1 MQRIQCKIT
10 KPNSSVTIN
19 DEGKEH
25 RAFVSGKSIKD
36 LSIVTLNRRI
46 DCAKCP
52 QMAISVLLS

>member
-25 RAFVSGKSIKD
+25 SAFVNGESK
-36 LSIVTLNRRI
+36 N
-46 DCAKCP
+46 
-52 QMAISVLLS
+52 